1 MSTSAKPSSQD
12 YLLAETF
19 GAPVAELYERTAV
32 SPGVPALARAL
43 ELRSFLAL
51 AEEQV
56 ARVRD
61 RVHGAMAP
69 GRDMN
74 ELSADELRFDAQWL
88 TAALDARDG
97 YLTALGQLLRTMP
110 PQTAPVPSRP
120 VQFAQSQITT
130 TLPPATAAPAPPRA
144 GVARPGA
151 PTVKAPDCPT
161 SPRPR

>member
-1 MSTSAKPSSQD
+1 MNQRPSSQD
-12 YLLAETF
+12 GRLAEIF
-19 GAPVAELYERTAV
+19 GAPVADLYERAAV
-32 SPGVPALARAL
+32 SPGVPALTRAL

-69 GRDMN
+69 DRDMN

-88 TAALDARDG
+88 AAALDARDG
-97 YLTALGQLLRTMP
+97 YLAALGQLLRTMP

-120 VQFAQSQITT
+120 VRFAQPQITT
-130 TLPPATAAPAPPRA
+130 TLPPTAAPAPPRA
-144 GVARPGA
+144 GAAREH
-151 PTVKAPDCPT
+151 
-161 SPRPR
+161 RP

>member
-12 YLLAETF
+12 DLLAETF
-19 GAPVAELYERTAV
+19 GAPVAELHERAAV
-32 SPGVPALARAL
+32 SPGVPALTRAL

-56 ARVRD
+56 ARVAD
-61 RVHGAMAP
+61 RVHEAIAP

-88 TAALDARDG
+88 AAALDARDG
-97 YLTALGQLLRTMP
+97 YLAALGQLLRTMP

-120 VQFAQSQITT
+120 VRFAQPQITT
-130 TLPPATAAPAPPRA
+130 TLPPATVAPAPPRA
-144 GVARPGA
+144 GAAPEHRP
-151 PTVKAPDCPT
+151 
-161 SPRPR
+161 

>member
-12 YLLAETF
+12 DLLAETF
-19 GAPVAELYERTAV
+19 GATLAELYERAAV
-32 SPGVPALARAL
+32 SPGVPALTRAL

-61 RVHGAMAP
+61 RVHEAMAP
-69 GRDMN
+69 GRGMN

-88 TAALDARDG
+88 AAALDARDG

-110 PQTAPVPSRP
+110 AQAVDRSSRP
-120 VQFAQSQITT
+120 VQFAQPQITT
-130 TLPPATAAPAPPRA
+130 TLPPTAAPAPPRA
-144 GVARPGA
+144 GAAPEHRP
-151 PTVKAPDCPT
+151 
-161 SPRPR
+161 